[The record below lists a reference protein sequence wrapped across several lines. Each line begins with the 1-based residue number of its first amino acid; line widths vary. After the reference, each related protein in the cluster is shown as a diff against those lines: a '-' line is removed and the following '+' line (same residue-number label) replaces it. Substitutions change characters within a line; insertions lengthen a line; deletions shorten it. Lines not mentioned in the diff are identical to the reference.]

1 MHRHQPVLYI
11 LFETNY
17 SAQLY
22 FTTYHVTEQLTR
34 VAQNRVPVTTKN
46 SACLKKS
53 KRCVSFLHK
62 FKFPYTTLALQFISG
77 NES

>member
-1 MHRHQPVLYI
+1 MKNCLLILIMHRHQPVLYI

-22 FTTYHVTEQLTR
+22 FTTYHVPEQLTR
-34 VAQNRVPVTTKN
+34 VARNLVPVTTKN

-53 KRCVSFLHK
+53 KHCVSFLHK
-62 FKFPYTTLALQFISG
+62 F
-77 NES
+77 